1 MRSTRVISGSESC
14 ASCAARST
22 SVDVLEE
29 EKSGGDLYKG
39 LSRTFFSLP
48 GGADFLRDIQPL
60 SP

>member
-29 EKSGGDLYKG
+29 EKSGGEERRVAI
-39 LSRTFFSLP
+39 LSW
-48 GGADFLRDIQPL
+48 
-60 SP
+60 